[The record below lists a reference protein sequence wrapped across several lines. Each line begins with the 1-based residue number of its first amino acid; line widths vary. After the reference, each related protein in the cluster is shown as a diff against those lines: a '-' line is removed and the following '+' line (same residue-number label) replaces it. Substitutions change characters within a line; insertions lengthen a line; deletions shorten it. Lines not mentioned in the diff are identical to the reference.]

1 MTKAEIVQALYT
13 RVGGFSKKESADIV
27 DMVFEMMK
35 ETLGRGEKI
44 KISGFGNFVLRD
56 KRQRPG
62 RNPQTGDPI
71 KISERR
77 VLTFKASQILK
88 QALNPRNG
96 NGAHLDENENE
107 EEDEEIEDPEVDS
120 DADANGEVTASN
132 GEAPAAAAA
141 AGAAVGAPLD
151 APAPPPPAAANEA
164 PKE

>member
-1 MTKAEIVQALYT
+1 MTKAEIVQALYA

-27 DMVFEMMK
+27 DLVFEMMK

-88 QALNPRNG
+88 QALNAKDAKNG
-96 NGAHLDENENE
+96 SATATPITNGGAAGPTSHVTT
-107 EEDEEIEDPEVDS
+107 IGGQPV
-120 DADANGEVTASN
+120 ANTSAMPT
-132 GEAPAAAAA
+132 PAA
-141 AGAAVGAPLD
+141 
-151 APAPPPPAAANEA
+151 EA
-164 PKE
+164 SSKE

>member
-1 MTKAEIVQALYT
+1 MTKAEIVQALYAK
-13 RVGGFSKKESADIV
+13 VGGFSKKESADIV
-27 DMVFEMMK
+27 DLVFEMMK

-88 QALNPRNG
+88 HALNPKSS
-96 NGAHLDENENE
+96 GAPSSSPTGASSPS
-107 EEDEEIEDPEVDS
+107 IPSPSASPSPGSSVAS
-120 DADANGEVTASN
+120 ATSTASALSST
-132 GEAPAAAAA
+132 GSTGGLGAPPLAPAPIAAAAI
-141 AGAAVGAPLD
+141 
-151 APAPPPPAAANEA
+151 EA
-164 PKE
+164 KE

>member
-1 MTKAEIVQALYT
+1 MTKAEIVQALYAK
-13 RVGGFSKKESADIV
+13 VGGFSKKESADIV

-88 QALNPRNG
+88 QALNVKEKDRNG
-96 NGAHLDENENE
+96 GLSHTNHA
-107 EEDEEIEDPEVDS
+107 
-120 DADANGEVTASN
+120 
-132 GEAPAAAAA
+132 APASGVGGPGPSGISSSSAGLSVPLVAAASD
-141 AGAAVGAPLD
+141 V
-151 APAPPPPAAANEA
+151 

>member
-27 DMVFEMMK
+27 DLIFEMMK

-88 QALNPRNG
+88 QALNARPAQTDG
-96 NGAHLDENENE
+96 SSSS
-107 EEDEEIEDPEVDS
+107 PP
-120 DADANGEVTASN
+120 ANGTASSSS
-132 GEAPAAAAA
+132 GVDGVAAPSSPSLAAALASSATPPSAA
-141 AGAAVGAPLD
+141 
-151 APAPPPPAAANEA
+151 
-164 PKE
+164 KE

>member
-1 MTKAEIVQALYT
+1 MTKAEIVQALYAK
-13 RVGGFSKKESADIV
+13 VGGFSKKESADIV
-27 DMVFEMMK
+27 DLVFEMMK

-88 QALNPRNG
+88 QALNPKNG
-96 NGAHLDENENE
+96 
-107 EEDEEIEDPEVDS
+107 S
-120 DADANGEVTASN
+120 
-132 GEAPAAAAA
+132 APAIGTSSRMDG
-141 AGAAVGAPLD
+141 AGGGSASMASASMGA
-151 APAPPPPAAANEA
+151 AAANEA